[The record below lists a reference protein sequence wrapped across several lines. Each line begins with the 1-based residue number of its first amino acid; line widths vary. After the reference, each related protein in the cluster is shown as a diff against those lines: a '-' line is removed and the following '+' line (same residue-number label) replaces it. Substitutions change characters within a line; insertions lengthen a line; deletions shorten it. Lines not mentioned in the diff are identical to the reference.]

1 MDFFEGERVRCLGRP
16 EWGPGF
22 VEADSYNGKVRVM
35 FIGAGSKLF
44 SLRYAKLIKVKPTR
58 RGTGA
63 THHH

>member
-22 VEADSYNGKVRVM
+22 VEADSFDGKVRVR

-44 SLRYAKLIKVKPTR
+44 SLRYAKLIKVRPPR
-58 RGTGA
+58 RGSDG
-63 THHH
+63 THRH